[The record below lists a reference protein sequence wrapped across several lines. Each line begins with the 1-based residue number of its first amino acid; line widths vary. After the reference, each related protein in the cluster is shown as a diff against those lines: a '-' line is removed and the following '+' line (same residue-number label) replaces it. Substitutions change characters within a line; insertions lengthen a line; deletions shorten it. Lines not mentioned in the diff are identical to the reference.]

1 MIFGEGAIVSKIIK
15 IESAKDYEKLDASAQ
30 ALAEGKLVA
39 FPTETVYGLG
49 ANALS
54 DEAVANIFIAKG
66 RPQDN
71 PLIVHVAKK
80 EDVAKLVKEIPD
92 VAHKILEAL
101 TPGPVTIVLEKSDIV
116 PERVTAG
123 GKTVAIRIPENE
135 IARTLIE
142 KSGVPVAA
150 PSANISGK
158 PSPTRASH
166 VAEDLYDKVS
176 YIIDGGACRVG
187 LESTV
192 IDLTVTPPVI
202 LRPGGVSHEELS
214 ELLGEVVGYKAGDSD
229 SSAPKSPGMKY
240 RHYAPRA
247 KMTVFE
253 GKSCRSEI
261 ENEIKTI
268 KDKNICIIT
277 AGEMQ
282 YSGADTINCGDTP
295 EEYSKNLFDALRQ
308 ADSFG
313 AEVIFAEFP
322 FEKGGIVTALANR
335 IYKSCGG
342 NVKICR

>member
-1 MIFGEGAIVSKIIK
+1 MSNVINIK
-15 IESAKDYEKLDASAQ
+15 NSEDYDKLTVAASA
-30 ALAEGKLVA
+30 LAQGELVA

-54 DEAVANIFIAKG
+54 DEAVKNIFIAKG

-80 EDVAKLVKEIPD
+80 EDVYPLVAEIPEA
-92 VAHKILEAL
+92 AHKIFDNL
-101 TPGPVTIVLEKSDIV
+101 TPGPITVVLFKSDIV
-116 PERVTAG
+116 PDRVTAG

-135 IARTLIE
+135 IARALIE

-166 VAEDLYDKVS
+166 VVEDLSEKVS

-214 ELLGEVVGYKAGDSD
+214 ALLGEVSGYKSGDSD
-229 SSAPKSPGMKY
+229 ASAPKSPGMKY
-240 RHYAPRA
+240 RHYAPKA
-247 KMTVFE
+247 VMTVFE
-253 GKSCRSEI
+253 GAGCSTEI
-261 ENEIKTI
+261 EKEINAQKGKKI
-268 KDKNICIIT
+268 YVIT
-277 AGEMQ
+277 AGEHS
-282 YSGADTINCGDTP
+282 YCDAETINCGETP
-295 EEYSKNLFDALRQ
+295 EEYSKNLFDSLRK
-308 ADSFG
+308 ADSLG

-322 FEKGGIVTALANR
+322 FEHGGIVTALANR

-342 NVKICR
+342 NVKLCK

>member
-1 MIFGEGAIVSKIIK
+1 VSKVIK
-15 IESAKDYEKLDASAQ
+15 IENSQDFDKLDAPAK
-30 ALAEGKLVA
+30 ALFRGELVA

-49 ANALS
+49 ANALD
-54 DEAVANIFIAKG
+54 DEAVKNIFVAKG

-80 EDVAKLVKEIPD
+80 EDVEKLVQNIPD
-92 VAHKILEAL
+92 EAQKILDNL
-101 TPGPVTIVLEKSDIV
+101 TPGPVTIVLFKSDIV
-116 PERVTAG
+116 PDRVTAG

-135 IARTLIE
+135 IARKLIE

-166 VAEDLYDKVS
+166 VEEDLADKVS
-176 YIIDGGACRVG
+176 YIIDGGTCRVG

-192 IDLTVTPPVI
+192 VDLTVTPPAI

-214 ELLGEVVGYKAGDSD
+214 ALLGEVTGYKAGDSD

-240 RHYAPRA
+240 RHYAPKA

-253 GKSCRSEI
+253 GINCRKEI
-261 ENEIKTI
+261 ENEICPI
-268 KDKNICIIT
+268 KDKKICVIT
-277 AGEMQ
+277 AGEV
-282 YSGADTINCGDTP
+282 SFDNALTINCGKSP
-295 EEYSKNLFDALRQ
+295 EEYSKNLFDALRR
-308 ADSFG
+308 ADALG

-322 FEKGGIVTALANR
+322 FEHKGIVTALANR

-342 NVKICR
+342 NVKLCK

>member
-1 MIFGEGAIVSKIIK
+1 MSNVVKITNR
-15 IESAKDYEKLDASAQ
+15 KDYKKLDAA
-30 ALAEGKLVA
+30 ALALRNGELVA

-54 DEAVANIFIAKG
+54 DEAVKNIFTAKG

-80 EDVAKLVKEIPD
+80 EDVCALVKEIS
-92 VAHKILEAL
+92 AAARKILDNL
-101 TPGPVTIVLEKSDIV
+101 TPGPVTIVLEKSEIV
-116 PERVTAG
+116 PDRVTAG

-142 KSGVPVAA
+142 KAGVPVAA

-166 VAEDLYDKVS
+166 VVEDLSDAVS

-192 IDLTVTPPVI
+192 VDLTVTPPVI
-202 LRPGGVSHEELS
+202 LRPGGVSHEELA
-214 ELLGEVVGYKAGDSD
+214 ELLGEVAGYKAGDSD
-229 SSAPKSPGMKY
+229 TTAPKSPGMKY
-240 RHYAPRA
+240 RHYAPKA
-247 KMTVFE
+247 VMTVFE
-253 GKSCRSEI
+253 GVNCRAEI
-261 ENEIKTI
+261 EKEASSQE
-268 KDKNICIIT
+268 DKKICVIT
-277 AGEMQ
+277 AGEHC
-282 YSGADTINCGDTP
+282 YSCTQTINCGETP

-308 ADSFG
+308 ADSMG

-322 FEKGGIVTALANR
+322 FEHGGIVTALANR

-342 NVKICR
+342 NVKLCK